1 MHNHRFVFYT
11 LFISFFVVS
20 AEANLQGIY
29 LSDLQLSMDNFEGEM
44 TAERFKLS
52 HTGADLEFDQFEAY
66 LEKESDTTLA
76 LSQSNAKVSLKN
88 FQFAQYQFLSKIEF
102 QNGHLDWINQKK
114 FFLRFDY
121 GSVGLNQRSQ
131 YLEKLYLSC
140 KALQETSQKPWLF
153 AICLESA
160 KLTVPK
166 LELDQLSFSTLA
178 KSLDQ
183 KSNSP
188 ASSRVITEVDL
199 SIHQNNFQL
208 LGRTKILFNVRLT
221 INGSIQYNP
230 ERNQIL
236 LKFNQVKAG
245 IFSVKSRFLKELVSE
260 GLTMNGDVLIISLD

>member
-1 MHNHRFVFYT
+1 MHNRRLFFLA
-11 LFISFFVVS
+11 LFISYLS
-20 AEANLQGIY
+20 LPAQANLQGIY
-29 LSDLQLSMDNFEGEM
+29 LSDLQLSVENFEGEM
-44 TAERFKLS
+44 SAQRFQLS

-76 LSQSNAKVSLKN
+76 LSQSNGKISLKN
-88 FQFAQYQFLSKIEF
+88 FQFEQYQFLSKIELR
-102 QNGHLDWINQKK
+102 NGHLDWIDQKK

-121 GSVGLNQRSQ
+121 GSVGVNQRSQ

-140 KALQETSQKPWLF
+140 EALQERSQKPWPF

-166 LELDQLSFSTLA
+166 LELDQLSFDTLA

-199 SIHQNNFQL
+199 SIHQNTFQL

-221 INGSIQYNP
+221 INGSIQYNS

-245 IFSVKSRFLKELVSE
+245 IFSVKSRFLKELESE
-260 GLTMNGDVLIISLD
+260 GLVLNGDVLVISLD